1 MHSPSFLQ
9 RIFPTQES
17 NWGLLHCRWILYQL
31 SCQGSPIIS
40 LAYHSLKKRHTEKE
54 KETMDQPVQMSPQ
67 GVKVSGT
74 GIFLFALLVFS
85 VTLPFEAPT
94 T

>member
-1 MHSPSFLQ
+1 
-9 RIFPTQES
+9 
-17 NWGLLHCRWILYQL
+17 
-31 SCQGSPIIS
+31 
-40 LAYHSLKKRHTEKE
+40 
-54 KETMDQPVQMSPQ
+54 MDQPVQMSPQ

-74 GIFLFALLVFS
+74 GIFLFVLLVFS